1 MRTQNKEI
9 VMDEID
15 VANQVVE
22 TTKKLMKL
30 VETLPEYAAKKT
42 ITKEYFA
49 VPLSKPDETDDYR
62 EVVQNPSCYYIPVG
76 DGLYR
81 PTMNR
86 RVFLHFA
93 CKTLIQHRSTIIPDQ
108 IDVLLKAG
116 YQLFDIC
123 LAVKQDYKLV
133 NSIRIREGEE
143 TLPPYF
149 VQAWKSSFSDLC
161 AWHPV
166 RMARTRQEH
175 TNLKKLYAEAE
186 RNTQTSKEAGELA
199 ERLESKATLP
209 SAKLGFPVPAWQR
222 NPPEIVHNEH
232 VRELAS
238 KVADQLKKAN
248 AASSVK
254 DELHDAVRNN
264 YAQEL
269 ATQVVGELQ
278 EGASFDE
285 SKKKVPSPFTTI
297 TQDDTHSTPYTVLK
311 KDEFFQHIRNTQA
324 EYSIRTY
331 AELTS
336 FIESF
341 NNIPLICI
349 SKAFGVSPT
358 MLTGSK
364 KKTCPIS
371 AISSYKLNQ
380 AIGKNIFGLSSDDY
394 RSMLVQEIKEAH
406 PVQEPATPEK
416 TAPSPKEP
424 KEQVAPEKI
433 DGRRGKRTKD
443 FPANLFRTKLTSEFK
458 ENSISDLRTL
468 FSILVSINTTMSKLI
483 AYMGVSTNAAYGT
496 RHNDGVIS
504 PTFAD
509 KVNAFLGKN
518 ILVGVR
524 RPRTKK
530 D

>member
-1 MRTQNKEI
+1 
-9 VMDEID
+9 MDETD

-30 VETLPEYAAKKT
+30 VNTLPEYAAKKT
-42 ITKEYFA
+42 ITKEYTA
-49 VPLSKPDETDDYR
+49 VPLSKPDESDDYR
-62 EVVQNPSCYYIPVG
+62 DVVQNPSCYYIPVG

-86 RVFLHFA
+86 RGFLHFA
-93 CKTLIQHRSTIIPDQ
+93 CKTLIQNRSTIIPDQ

-123 LAVKQDYKLV
+123 LAVKQDCKLV
-133 NSIRIREGEE
+133 SSIRLREGEDS
-143 TLPPYF
+143 LPPYF
-149 VQAWKSSFSDLC
+149 TQAWKSSFGELC
-161 AWHPV
+161 PWHPA
-166 RMARTRQEH
+166 RMARTRQEY

-186 RNTQTSKEAGELA
+186 KNAQTAKEAGVLA
-199 ERLESKATLP
+199 EKLESKATLP
-209 SAKLGFPVPAWQR
+209 SAKLDFPVPAWKKD
-222 NPPEIVHNEH
+222 PPEIVHNEH
-232 VRELAS
+232 VRELAAN
-238 KVADQLKKAN
+238 VAEHLKKAK
-248 AASSVK
+248 AASSMK
-254 DELHDAVRNN
+254 DGLHNAVD
-264 YAQEL
+264 
-269 ATQVVGELQ
+269 ELQ
-278 EGASFDE
+278 EVEPSDE
-285 SKKKVPSPFTTI
+285 PKKKVPSPFTTI
-297 TQDDTHSTPYTVLK
+297 IQDDTHSTPYTVLK

-341 NNIPLICI
+341 DNIPLICI

-364 KKTCPIS
+364 KKACPIS

-380 AIGKNIFGLSSDDY
+380 AIGKSIFGLSSDDY
-394 RSMLVQEIKEAH
+394 RSILTQEFKKAH
-406 PVQEPATPEK
+406 PDPVPNAPEK
-416 TAPSPKEP
+416 TIPPQEELKT
-424 KEQVAPEKI
+424 QVVPAKV
-433 DGRRGKRTKD
+433 DGRKGKRTKD
-443 FPANLFRTKLTSEFK
+443 FPANLFRAKLTSEFK

-468 FSILVSINTTMSKLI
+468 FSILVSMNTTMSKMI

-496 RHNDGVIS
+496 R
-504 PTFAD
+504 PFAD